1 MVYSLPDGDILC
13 WDGLLLSHL
22 KRVRLFLF
30 FFFPIS
36 FVCNR
41 RMGMGNRYFHQHF
54 RPLGHAEVLS
64 KYQKTIDDKLT
75 QKKVGIINYAT
86 LAIHGCCVQCET
98 ARRSIQEQEKE
109 KKREFFFRGRSNS
122 SSRSF

>member
-1 MVYSLPDGDILC
+1 MAIYVGMGCSLTLNESD
-13 WDGLLLSHL
+13 
-22 KRVRLFLF
+22 F
-30 FFFPIS
+30 FFFSPPIS

-64 KYQKTIDDKLT
+64 KYQKTIDDELT

-86 LAIHGCCVQCET
+86 LAIHGCCVQCQI
-98 ARRSIQEQEKE
+98 ARSIQEQGKKKE
-109 KKREFFFRGRSNS
+109 
-122 SSRSF
+122 SFS